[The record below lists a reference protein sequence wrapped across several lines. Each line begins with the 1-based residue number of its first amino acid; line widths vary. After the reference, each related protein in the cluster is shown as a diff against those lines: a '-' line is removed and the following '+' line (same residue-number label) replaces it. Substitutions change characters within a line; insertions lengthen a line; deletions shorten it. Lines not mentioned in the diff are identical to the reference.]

1 MAREMWC
8 FILVFMRW
16 LRQVSLPFLL
26 AVASLMLRLK
36 CFPLG
41 LWLICLVCSAETFA
55 ESPRL
60 PSKVAAIFENKCVSC
75 HNDDNLKGSLS
86 LQHARGALEGG
97 ESGPV
102 ILPREPDSSYL
113 LELITPDEKGAA
125 MPKSGDPLSPAEVQA
140 IRDWIQAGAPW
151 HEQQTLTPPRWW
163 SLRPLV
169 ALSLPKLN
177 PSQAAWVRTPIDHF
191 IAQKHAQLGLA
202 PSPEADRRT
211 LIRRLYFDLIG
222 LPPTPEEIDA
232 FVADPDPDAYPHL
245 VDSLLASPHY
255 GERWARHWLDL
266 VHFGETHGYDKDK
279 PRPNA
284 WPYRDYV
291 IRSLNEDKPYS
302 RFIEEQIAGD
312 ILFPGTAD
320 GIEGLGFLAAG
331 PWDFIG
337 HVEVPESK
345 TDGKLARHLDRDDM
359 VQNTMMTFNSVTVGC
374 AQCHDHK
381 FDPITQ
387 EDYYS
392 LQAVFAAIDRTDKA
406 YYRDPRLHREW
417 EELTS
422 QKETLAKD
430 QAELESAI
438 RQLGGIELAQI
449 DRQIAA
455 HEKPSDGHPPQYGY
469 HSEIASSP
477 DQSQWVQVDLEE
489 SIAIAELEYIA
500 CFDDFNRIGAG
511 FGFPPRFKI
520 EVSDD
525 PQFDRDV
532 TVLLDHTAA
541 NVPNPLLRPQLF
553 KTSKTSA
560 RYVRFTATRLAAR
573 LNDYIFALAE
583 LRVFDQAGDNVAL
596 GKPVSASTSIE
607 SPVRWASK
615 NLVDG
620 IYPNAPTSDA
630 VVQALHEQRNQV
642 LEKSVP
648 AETRQRL
655 EMVADQLARV
665 DHQLESLPTQDYVYA
680 GSVHHGSG
688 AFRGT
693 GHSGGKPREIR
704 LLYRGNVSTPG
715 PVVSPRSLDC
725 IEGLSAELNLED
737 DSSEG
742 QRRAALAR
750 WLTDPQ
756 NPLTWRS
763 IANRIWQYHMGQA
776 IVATPNDFGRMG
788 QLPTHPELLDWL
800 AIEFRDGGQSLKKMH
815 RLIVLSATYR
825 QSSHDITRHDQ
836 VDNNNRY
843 YWRAPRRHLDSEELR
858 DSILSVAGKLDRT
871 MGGPSF
877 QNFVIEKPQHS
888 PHYQYHLH
896 DPEDPKSHRRSIY
909 RFLVRSQTDPFMTVF
924 NCADPSMQ
932 VAQRNHAITPLQALS
947 MMNNKLTLV
956 MAQHFA
962 DRVEAERDSLDQQVA
977 RAMEL
982 ALGRSPRSQEL
993 DALTTYAQEHGL
1005 ANACRLILNL
1015 NEFVL
1020 VD

>member
-1 MAREMWC
+1 
-8 FILVFMRW
+8 
-16 LRQVSLPFLL
+16 
-26 AVASLMLRLK
+26 MLRLTY
-36 CFPLG
+36 FPMSLC
-41 LWLICLVCSAETFA
+41 LFCLVSSLEALAETPPM
-55 ESPRL
+55 PRE
-60 PSKVAAIFENKCVSC
+60 VAAIFENKCVSC
-75 HNDDNLKGSLS
+75 HSDDNLKGGLS
-86 LQHARGALEGG
+86 LQHAQQALEGG

-102 ILPREPDSSYL
+102 IIQHEPDSSYL
-113 LELITPDEKGAA
+113 LELITPDQHGAA

-140 IRDWIQAGAPW
+140 VRDWIQAGAPW
-151 HEQQTLTPPRWW
+151 PKKQTLTPPRWW
-163 SLRPLV
+163 SLSPLV
-169 ALSLPKLN
+169 AVPLPKLD
-177 PSQAAWVRTPIDHF
+177 PSQAAWVRTPIDNF
-191 IAQKHAQLGLA
+191 VARKHAQLGLS

-211 LIRRLYFDLIG
+211 LIRRIYFDLIG
-222 LPPTPEEIDA
+222 LPPTPEEIDS
-232 FVADPDPDAYPHL
+232 FVSDPDPDAYQRL

-302 RFIEEQIAGD
+302 RFIQEQIAGD
-312 ILFPGTAD
+312 VLFPGTAD

-345 TDGKLARHLDRDDM
+345 TDGKIARHLDRDDM

-381 FDPITQ
+381 FDPISQ

-392 LQAVFAAIDRTDKA
+392 LQSVFAAIDRTDKA
-406 YYRDPRLHREW
+406 YFRDPDLNRKW

-422 QKETLAKD
+422 QKETFAKQ
-430 QAELESAI
+430 QAEIKSTI
-438 RQLGGIELAQI
+438 QKLGGSELARLDQK
-449 DRQIAA
+449 IAA

-477 DQSQWVQVDLEE
+477 DQSQWVQIDLEK
-489 SIAIAELEYIA
+489 SIAISELEYIA
-500 CFDDFNRIGAG
+500 CFDDYNRIGAG

-520 EVSDD
+520 EVSDN

-532 TVLLDHTAA
+532 TMLLDHTAA
-541 NVPNPLLRPQLF
+541 NVPNPLLRPQSF

-560 RYVRFTATRLAAR
+560 RYVRFTAMRLASR

-583 LRVFDQAGDNVAL
+583 LRVFDQAGNNVAL
-596 GKPVSASTSIE
+596 GKPVTASTTIE
-607 SPVRWASK
+607 LPVRWALK
-615 NLVDG
+615 NLVDD
-620 IYPNAPTSDA
+620 IHPNAPASDS
-630 VVQALHEQRNQV
+630 VVQALHDQRKV
-642 LEKSVP
+642 ILEKSVP
-648 AETRQRL
+648 AEMQQRYDA
-655 EMVADQLARV
+655 VTDQLARV
-665 DHQLESLPTQDYVYA
+665 DQQLESLPARDHIYA
-680 GSVHHGSG
+680 GSIHHGSG

-693 GHSGGKPREIR
+693 GPSGGEPREIR

-715 PVVSPRSLDC
+715 PVVSPKSLDC

-750 WLTDPQ
+750 WLTDSR

-763 IANRIWQYHMGQA
+763 IVNRIWQYHMGQA

-788 QLPTHPELLDWL
+788 QLPTHPELLEWL
-800 AIEFRDGGQSLKKMH
+800 AMEFRDGGQSLKQMH

-825 QSSHDITRHDQ
+825 QSSHDITRYDQ
-836 VDNNNRY
+836 VDKNNRY
-843 YWRAPRRHLDSEELR
+843 FWRAQRRHLDSEELR
-858 DSILSVAGKLDRT
+858 DTVLSVAGKLDLK
-871 MGGPSF
+871 MWGPSF

-896 DPEDPKSHRRSIY
+896 DPDDPKSHRRSIY

-932 VAQRNHAITPLQALS
+932 VAQRNNSITPLQALS
-947 MMNNKLTLV
+947 MMNNKLTIV

-962 DRVEAERDSLDQQVA
+962 ERVEEERDSLDQQVA

-982 ALGRSPRSQEL
+982 ALGRSPRSEEM
-993 DALTTYAQEHGL
+993 DALTTYAQQHGL
-1005 ANACRLILNL
+1005 ANTCRLILNL